1 MVSEENMLTYYKE
14 LFLYIQ
20 KLVQDRDFTSEI
32 VQETYS
38 RTIQAEKKM
47 PIKNKRAF
55 LYRVAKNLI
64 VDESRKASTK
74 HNVEYKEEIIV
85 DESLDLEAFIITQDQ
100 SQIIYQLINKLPK
113 KRKQAFV
120 LYAIEGFTRKE
131 IAVKLG
137 VSTNA
142 VEKHITRSII
152 QIKEEYKIIED
163 KKEVI

>member
-32 VQETYS
+32 IQETYS
-38 RTIQAEKKM
+38 RTIQAEKKT

-74 HNVEYKEEIIV
+74 CNVEYKEEIIT
-85 DESLDLEAFIITQDQ
+85 DETFNLEELVISQDETKK
-100 SQIIYQLINKLPK
+100 IYQLISKLPK
-113 KRKQAFV
+113 KRKQAF
-120 LYAIEGFTRKE
+120 E
-131 IAVKLG
+131 
-137 VSTNA
+137 
-142 VEKHITRSII
+142 
-152 QIKEEYKIIED
+152 
-163 KKEVI
+163 